1 MNPGSVADERCI
13 PILKSMVGK
22 SGWPQSVQNIL
33 RNYHEHDFGGKV
45 LARLM
50 TEERLS
56 DEALTLAGQRPELL
70 RDLLKPISLNHIA
83 EAERLI
89 RKQLPLDRDLQ
100 QGNRNEYRFVAM
112 WIEQYRNVFGL
123 DQAKALAKEIMA
135 KYPRRYALKEEIG
148 RVLK

>member
-1 MNPGSVADERCI
+1 MLEACYERLNDENGIKQLYEYYVAHSDSVTDERCI

-33 RNYHEHDFGGKV
+33 CNYHEHDFGGKV

-70 RDLLKPISLNHIA
+70 RDLLKPISLNHSA

-89 RKQLPLDRDLQ
+89 RKQLPLDRDL
-100 QGNRNEYRFVAM
+100 
-112 WIEQYRNVFGL
+112 
-123 DQAKALAKEIMA
+123 
-135 KYPRRYALKEEIG
+135 
-148 RVLK
+148 

>member
-1 MNPGSVADERCI
+1 MKTGPNHSDSSQRGNDE
-13 PILKSMVGK
+13 GQ
-22 SGWPQSVQNIL
+22 SGH
-33 RNYHEHDFGGKV
+33 RNASTDSFIQ
-45 LARLM
+45 
-50 TEERLS
+50 ERLS
-56 DEALTLAGQRPELL
+56 DEAWALAGQRPELL
-70 RDLLKPISLNHIA
+70 RDLLKPISLNHSA

-100 QGNRNEYRFVAM
+100 QGNRDEYRFVAM